1 MNVRIVQNFY
11 SNGDVKY
18 EVKKRNWRGGYEEIY
33 LIDGSGCAEFDTFEE
48 AFKFAFPKQDKHNP
62 YLVDS
67 KILIESYSDV
77 EY

>member
-48 AFKFAFPKQDKHNP
+48 AFNFAFPKQDEHNP
-62 YLVDS
+62 YLYQDQSAEKLV
-67 KILIESYSDV
+67 
-77 EY
+77 

>member
-11 SNGDVKY
+11 SNGDIKY

-48 AFKFAFPKQDKHNP
+48 AFNFAFPKQDEHKP

>member
-48 AFKFAFPKQDKHNP
+48 AFKFAFPKQDEHNP

-67 KILIESYSDV
+67 KILIESYSDA